1 MAKID
6 EHTAISYNCNTGE
19 VIRKWKINLPNWSRA
34 CEMVPETSNI
44 GVIATKSYNKIIK
57 IWDYLT
63 GTDLSTFTEFDVNN
77 FSFSKDGNYLAAG
90 TVEGTEIARVWSLVN
105 GDEFIYNY
113 SECKNNNKNTFVNI
127 SKSKPL
133 RIIAVAEEQN
143 PIIFDLKEQ
152 QFILEC
158 TGCPIQLFSISDVQS
173 NENNKYFYI
182 YGRDVND
189 LLTAILYDFNGQ
201 LIKDYNICKN
211 IQFGKEDK
219 YLLTDSDNI
228 NKGFLTI
235 SNIEDPNNITEIEC
249 DISGVTSRFFSDN
262 KNIATMIDTDENNKS
277 ILIKD
282 IETGDTIVDISYV
295 KKLIN
300 ITKFSYR
307 LIKKKI
313 IYFLGLLN

>member
-1 MAKID
+1 M
-6 EHTAISYNCNTGE
+6 
-19 VIRKWKINLPNWSRA
+19 
-34 CEMVPETSNI
+34 
-44 GVIATKSYNKIIK
+44 
-57 IWDYLT
+57 
-63 GTDLSTFTEFDVNN
+63 
-77 FSFSKDGNYLAAG
+77 
-90 TVEGTEIARVWSLVN
+90 
-105 GDEFIYNY
+105 
-113 SECKNNNKNTFVNI
+113 
-127 SKSKPL
+127 
-133 RIIAVAEEQN
+133 
-143 PIIFDLKEQ
+143 
-152 QFILEC
+152 
-158 TGCPIQLFSISDVQS
+158 
-173 NENNKYFYI
+173 
-182 YGRDVND
+182 
-189 LLTAILYDFNGQ
+189 
-201 LIKDYNICKN
+201 IKDYNICKN

-219 YLLTDSDNI
+219 YLLTDNDNI

-235 SNIEDPNNITEIEC
+235 SNIEDPNNIMEIEC

>member
-1 MAKID
+1 M
-6 EHTAISYNCNTGE
+6 
-19 VIRKWKINLPNWSRA
+19 
-34 CEMVPETSNI
+34 
-44 GVIATKSYNKIIK
+44 
-57 IWDYLT
+57 
-63 GTDLSTFTEFDVNN
+63 
-77 FSFSKDGNYLAAG
+77 
-90 TVEGTEIARVWSLVN
+90 
-105 GDEFIYNY
+105 
-113 SECKNNNKNTFVNI
+113 
-127 SKSKPL
+127 
-133 RIIAVAEEQN
+133 AEEQN

-201 LIKDYNICKN
+201 MINEYNICRN

-235 SNIEDPNNITEIEC
+235 SNIEDPNNIMEIEC

-282 IETGDTIVDISYV
+282 IETGDTIADISYV
-295 KKLIN
+295 KKTDKYTEIFVTAN
-300 ITKFSYR
+300 
-307 LIKKKI
+307 KKENNLFFRFIELRNPERK
-313 IYFLGLLN
+313 